1 MKLSKPSPKM
11 VRFPGFKGSA
21 LVSFGLQVKLPN
33 MADET
38 SDAIVKASA
47 EAKST

>member
-1 MKLSKPSPKM
+1 MKLAKPSPKM

-38 SDAIVKASA
+38 FAAIEKASA
-47 EAKST
+47 EVK